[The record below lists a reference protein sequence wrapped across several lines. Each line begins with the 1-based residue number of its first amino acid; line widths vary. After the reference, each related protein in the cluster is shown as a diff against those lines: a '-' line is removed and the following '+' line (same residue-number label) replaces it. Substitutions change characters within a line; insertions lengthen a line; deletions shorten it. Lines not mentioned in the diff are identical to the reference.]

1 MNVKKDFPIFENNE
15 GLIYLDSSATS
26 QSPKQVINAIA
37 DFYNK
42 YKSNIHRGVYDL
54 SEMSTELYEKSK
66 EKCASFLNCNPQ
78 EIIYT
83 KNATEA
89 LNLAAYSLTSDLKE
103 GDEVLVTEMEHHSN
117 FVPWQQLCKS
127 RNLKFSVIKVNE
139 DFTLENIEN
148 KITEKTKILALT
160 HVSNA
165 TGSVN
170 DIKEICKLANDNNI
184 ITIIDGCQ
192 SVPHKKIDLKDL
204 NCDFFAFSVHKML
217 GPMGLGILFG
227 KEKLLEKLS
236 PFLYGGDMI
245 RDVRIDDT
253 DFNDIPWKFEAGTPN
268 VAAAV
273 GFSAAIDYLNK
284 IGMENIEKYENELK
298 EYALEKLSEVEGIKI
313 YKPKS
318 QAGIISF
325 NLYNNDKLIHPHD
338 VSAVLNDKK
347 IAIRSGHHCAQVLMD
362 KLKVPATCRISFYI
376 YNTKE
381 DIDKVA
387 EALKEARKVFN

>member
-148 KITEKTKILALT
+148 KIILALT

-170 DIKEICKLANDNNI
+170 DIKEICKLANENNI
-184 ITIIDGCQ
+184 ITVIDGCQ
-192 SVPHKKIDLKDL
+192 SAPHKKIDLKDL

>member
-148 KITEKTKILALT
+148 KITEKTKLLALT

-165 TGSVN
+165 TGSVI
-170 DIKEICKLANDNNI
+170 DIKEICK
-184 ITIIDGCQ
+184 
-192 SVPHKKIDLKDL
+192 S
-204 NCDFFAFSVHKML
+204 
-217 GPMGLGILFG
+217 
-227 KEKLLEKLS
+227 
-236 PFLYGGDMI
+236 
-245 RDVRIDDT
+245 
-253 DFNDIPWKFEAGTPN
+253 
-268 VAAAV
+268 
-273 GFSAAIDYLNK
+273 AIDYLNK

-298 EYALEKLSEVEGIKI
+298 EYALDKLSEVEGIKI

>member
-170 DIKEICKLANDNNI
+170 DIKEICKLANENNI
-184 ITIIDGCQ
+184 ITVIDGCQ
-192 SVPHKKIDLKDL
+192 SAPHKKIDLKDL

-273 GFSAAIDYLNK
+273 GFSEAIDYLNK

-387 EALKEARKVFN
+387 EALKKTKKVFN

>member
-127 RNLKFSVIKVNE
+127 RNLKVSVIKVNE

-170 DIKEICKLANDNNI
+170 DIKEICKLANENNI
-184 ITIIDGCQ
+184 ITVIDGCQ
-192 SVPHKKIDLKDL
+192 SAPHKKIDLKDL

>member
-170 DIKEICKLANDNNI
+170 DIKEICKLANENNI
-184 ITIIDGCQ
+184 ITVIDGCQ
-192 SVPHKKIDLKDL
+192 SAPHKKIDLKDL

>member
-15 GLIYLDSSATS
+15 GLIYLDPSATS

-170 DIKEICKLANDNNI
+170 DIKEICKLANENNI
-184 ITIIDGCQ
+184 ITVIDGCQ
-192 SVPHKKIDLKDL
+192 SAPHKKIDLKDL